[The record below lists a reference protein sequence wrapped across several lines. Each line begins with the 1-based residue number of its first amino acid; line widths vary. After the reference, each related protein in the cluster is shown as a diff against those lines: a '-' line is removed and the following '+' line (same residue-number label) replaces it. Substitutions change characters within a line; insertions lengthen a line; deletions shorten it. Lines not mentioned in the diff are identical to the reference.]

1 MHADKLVLFLTSSFY
16 LPLLRAVIGVS
27 GSELL
32 CTMKLS
38 MLSVSGVKLNLSAL
52 GQDVSR

>member
-1 MHADKLVLFLTSSFY
+1 MHADKSVLFLTSSLY

-52 GQDVSR
+52 GQDVPR